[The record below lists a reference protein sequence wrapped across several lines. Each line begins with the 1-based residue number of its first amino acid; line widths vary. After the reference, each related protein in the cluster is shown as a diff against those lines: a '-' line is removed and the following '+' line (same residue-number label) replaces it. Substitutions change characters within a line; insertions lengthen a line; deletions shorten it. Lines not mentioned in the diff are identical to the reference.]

1 MALIAMRG
9 RVGLRSLAVDAVG
22 FADPAAATGDK
33 VVSSRATY
41 CKLVQTLESRKA
53 LLSAADIRQSRAD
66 DRFRVNS
73 SKAPSPR
80 VQSSSPS
87 VMSILPDTRQAP
99 STSADAE
106 PTLRSVTAPSGYVFP
121 AIWSFPPFFTY
132 VNTLLA
138 ELRLTRSVSLQP
150 NPQTFAHQIGLWTQ
164 LLLSWAK
171 FHRVFTLDAGAVD
184 GGDCRDVFHN
194 TAINSRSSGCSAT
207 RADTC
212 AGRLQPPAIKQF
224 VSHLLKEGEC
234 VLVPIDLR

>member
-1 MALIAMRG
+1 
-9 RVGLRSLAVDAVG
+9 
-22 FADPAAATGDK
+22 
-33 VVSSRATY
+33 
-41 CKLVQTLESRKA
+41 
-53 LLSAADIRQSRAD
+53 
-66 DRFRVNS
+66 
-73 SKAPSPR
+73 
-80 VQSSSPS
+80 
-87 VMSILPDTRQAP
+87 MSTLPDARQAT
-99 STSADAE
+99 STPADAE

-132 VNTLLA
+132 VHLLLA
-138 ELRLTRSVSLQP
+138 EPQLTRCASLQP

-194 TAINSRSSGCSAT
+194 TAINSTFPGCSAT

-234 VLVPIDLR
+234 GFVPIDVR